1 MIKLLLA
8 DDHTI
13 LREGLESLLSL
24 NSELSVIGKASNG
37 EEAVELAG
45 KLKPDVILMDIGMPV
60 LNGLK
65 ATRKIKDLYP
75 EVKILILTQYESE
88 YYFFSSLQA
97 GSSGYILK
105 GTNVAELISAVTT
118 IHEGQIYFSPVLTQ
132 TILKNF
138 VLGDKLTATQ
148 GTLSPRELEVL
159 KLLADGC
166 SNQEIADQLFISVKT
181 VQTHRYH
188 LMEKLNLH
196 SRTELVKYAIREGI
210 LILEDSER

>member
-1 MIKLLLA
+1 
-8 DDHTI
+8 
-13 LREGLESLLSL
+13 RS
-24 NSELSVIGKASNG
+24 
-37 EEAVELAG
+37 
-45 KLKPDVILMDIGMPV
+45 
-60 LNGLK
+60 
-65 ATRKIKDLYP
+65 
-75 EVKILILTQYESE
+75 
-88 YYFFSSLQA
+88 
-97 GSSGYILK
+97 
-105 GTNVAELISAVTT
+105 
-118 IHEGQIYFSPVLTQ
+118 
-132 TILKNF
+132 F

-166 SNQEIADQLFISVKT
+166 SNQEIADQLFVSVKT

>member
-166 SNQEIADQLFISVKT
+166 SNQEIADQLFVSVKT